1 MNAHLTRLALF
12 LAVALAVA
20 LPATALAAEQQPA
33 PQTEE
38 GFVTLFDGKTL
49 DGWDG
54 DPRLWSVVDGAIRGQ
69 TTKENPARGNTFC
82 VWRDGKLK
90 NFVLKL
96 KFRIENGNSGVQ
108 YRSQESPKWRV
119 GGYQAE
125 VENNPGKVG
134 FLYHERGRGWMVNVG
149 DFMVVE
155 RDQSD
160 KVLKNVVGKVSDVEA
175 LKKAE
180 YYKMKGWNEY
190 TIVARGNHLIHYLN
204 GYPMIEMI
212 DNDPKGRALEGI
224 LALQIH
230 AGPPMVVEFKDIR
243 VKHLKANYGEAVR
256 LFDGENLDGWAP
268 SSDAQKDAWSVN
280 DGVLSCSGR
289 PAGYLRTK
297 ADYTSYVLRL
307 QLRHLKR
314 GNGGVLLRMVGEDKV
329 WPRSIEAQG
338 ASGSIGDILTID
350 QFPLK
355 APPERTRGRYTA
367 KAHPS
372 NEKPLGQW
380 NEYELTLDG
389 GDLELKVNELV
400 QNTATDCLETPGK
413 ICLQSEGTLME
424 FRNIVLIPIVKGE

>member
-1 MNAHLTRLALF
+1 MSRQVRRF
-12 LAVALAVA
+12 GWFFAVVLVA
-20 LPATALAAEQQPA
+20 AAAASTSFAADQPA
-33 PQTEE
+33 QPKEA
-38 GFVTLFDGKTL
+38 GFETIFDGHSL

-54 DPRLWSVVDGAIRGQ
+54 DPRLWSVVDGAIRGK
-69 TTKENPARGNTFC
+69 TTEENPARGNTFC
-82 VWRDGKLK
+82 VWRGGKLK

-125 VENNPGKVG
+125 VDNSLGHVG
-134 FLYHERGRGWMVNVG
+134 FLYHERGRGSLVNVG
-149 DFMVVE
+149 DFVVLR
-155 RDQSD
+155 RDED
-160 KVLKNVVGKVSDVEA
+160 GKVLKNAVGKVADVEA
-175 LKKAE
+175 LKKAG
-180 YYKMKGWNEY
+180 YCRLKDWNEY
-190 TIVARGNHLIHYLN
+190 TIVARGNHLLHYLN

-212 DNDPKGRALEGI
+212 DNDPKGRAMEGI

-243 VKHLKANYGEAVR
+243 LKHLKANYGEAVR
-256 LFDGENLDGWAP
+256 LFDGEDLDGWAP
-268 SSDAQKDAWSVN
+268 SSDAQKDAWSVK

-289 PAGYLRTK
+289 PVGYLRTK

-338 ASGSIGDILTID
+338 LTGSIGDILTIG

-389 GDLELKVNELV
+389 GDLELKVNGLV
-400 QNTATDCLETPGK
+400 QNTATDCLVAPGK
-413 ICLQSEGTLME
+413 ICLQSEGTPME
-424 FRNIVLIPIVKGE
+424 FRNIVLIPIVKSE